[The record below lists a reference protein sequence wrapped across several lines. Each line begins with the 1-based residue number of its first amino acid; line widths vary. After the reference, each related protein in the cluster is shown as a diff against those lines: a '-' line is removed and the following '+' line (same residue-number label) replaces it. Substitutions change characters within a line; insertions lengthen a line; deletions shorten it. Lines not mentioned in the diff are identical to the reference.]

1 MTILVR
7 LATGFLAF
15 ALFGAGPAAAH
26 RLKLFATVEGATISG
41 YGFFVGGGRPE
52 GVEFLVRDHLGTVV
66 HRGTTDASGAFAWAA
81 PRPDTYT
88 VAIDTG
94 DGHFAETT
102 LAADRFA
109 ILPSA
114 TVPPALAP
122 LTREAITA
130 AANVTPSEP
139 QAVPPVAAPTA
150 TGKSACVLL
159 EPDEIARAA
168 EPVVD
173 RAVARQLRP
182 LIEAQV
188 ATEGR
193 VRFNDVMGG
202 VGMIVG
208 LAGLAAWAMSRRR
221 DGNGGSR
228 DRPDEHT
235 DRGEGP

>member
-1 MTILVR
+1 MTLPAR
-7 LATGFLAF
+7 LAPTALAVARFTAVILAF
-15 ALFGAGPAAAH
+15 TLLGAAPALAH
-26 RLKLFATVEGATISG
+26 RLKLFATVEGTTVSG

-52 GVEFLVRDHLGTVV
+52 GVEFVVRDHGGAVV
-66 HRGTTDASGAFAWAA
+66 HRGTTDASGNFSWVA
-81 PRPDTYT
+81 PKADDYT
-88 VAIDTG
+88 LAIDSG

-109 ILPSA
+109 FLPSA
-114 TVPPALAP
+114 TVPPSAAP
-122 LTREAITA
+122 LTREAIAA
-130 AANVTPSEP
+130 AANVAPIENPT
-139 QAVPPVAAPTA
+139 APTSPPPPSNGRA
-150 TGKSACVLL
+150 ACVLL
-159 EPDEIARAA
+159 EPEEIARAA

-208 LAGLAAWAMSRRR
+208 LAGLAAWGMSRRR
-221 DGNGGSR
+221 
-228 DRPDEHT
+228 EH
-235 DRGEGP
+235 DHRGERR